1 MLNSSR
7 MERSLTK
14 LARAAGLC
22 QRGEDVLATWAN
34 AVMTSNIAD
43 YNMARYSL
51 VAALGNRVE
60 RLAIVA
66 PLISWK
72 TTYLNILVFRPC
84 YQEYEEV
91 KQKWTENIPL
101 LPLHLPVELEAG
113 IGPYATGRHLV
124 LFLDSAAPRGDNLPQ
139 SFCLSLEFLTT
150 WRARWDVAIDWL
162 TPVADP
168 LMKDYMQELADS
180 EYRKNHAILES
191 ILAHEIGHTDGLWP
205 IFPRHPNFELSAFVS
220 VPNSQESTFR
230 VICSALADIAADIAH
245 AHTVTTDSLVS
256 SVAYHLLNLR
266 CCWQLETFTPGIS
279 WEPLAK
285 DSDCLAGALV
295 ALSVVMAGTN
305 SQPYLTQASIREG
318 FYHIEQTLQKLIAD
332 IKCGCTE
339 TAFKLLQMPIP
350 SHLRN
355 LLNMTLPLSNVSF
368 EKRLPMQDSLKLLS
382 LEFLTELKP

>member
-1 MLNSSR
+1 MLKSSK
-7 MERSLTK
+7 MEYALTK

-22 QRGEDVLATWAN
+22 QRGKDVLATWAN
-34 AVMTSNIAD
+34 AVMTGNIAD

-51 VAALGNRVE
+51 VAALGARVE

-72 TTYLNILVFRPC
+72 TTHLNILVFRPC
-84 YQEYEEV
+84 YYEYEEV
-91 KQKWTENIPL
+91 KQQWPDNVPL

-139 SFCLSLEFLTT
+139 SVSLSLELLTT
-150 WRARWDVAIDWL
+150 WRTRWDIAIDWL

-168 LMKDYMQELADS
+168 LMKDYLQEFADS
-180 EYRKNHAILES
+180 ESRKNRAILES

-205 IFPRHPNFELSAFVS
+205 IFPSHPNFELSAFAS
-220 VPNSQESTFR
+220 VPISQEAVFR

-245 AHTVTTDSLVS
+245 AHTVTSDGLVS
-256 SVAYHLLNLR
+256 SFVYHLLNLHR
-266 CCWQLETFTPGIS
+266 CWQLEPFTPEII
-279 WEPLAK
+279 WKPLAK

-318 FYHIEQTLQKLIAD
+318 FHDVEQTLQELIAD

-339 TAFKLLQMPIP
+339 TAFKLLQIPIP

-355 LLNMTLPLSNVSF
+355 LLDMALPLSNISF
-368 EKRLPMQDSLKLLS
+368 EKKLPMQDSLKLML
-382 LEFLTELKP
+382 LEFLTELKQ